1 MIRDNFIYDNNEYT
15 LVDVY
20 NDNENVILQYDSDDD
35 ILLFLKNNEN
45 IRRLTPAEE
54 EEFRKK
60 NGLVDTGYVSASV
73 KDVFNGYL
81 YAKKIDDKTKE
92 EFIEFFKS
100 LLYRINSDLV
110 DSPYIN
116 KRLNALSFKT
126 ANLGASSG
134 IYDLLNTIYLSAY
147 YQNDMN
153 SWVPAHETI
162 HGIVNKSGILS
173 KGIVEGIDDNL
184 LLKAMQDGNYSQ
196 KYSMYNEEIDGFVD
210 VQFNFSNMGQVPLI
224 LFAKQLDYSLGE
236 DYDLHEMLTEP
247 HKQINKFGEKYGQSN
262 KRIFLHKV
270 NKTYNYSTLKSFMD
284 TQDFMLRTV
293 FDKKFEMIEDE
304 DTMKMYFEELIEFG
318 LLRGRVNGKDEYLNS
333 YYNNKKEEL
342 EKKSFDTQKIP
353 EYEEKEFYQSGEF
366 ISFFDSYIDSCIE
379 LKQQGKGE
387 DFQIFF
393 NTQNTSA
400 YIFRDGKV
408 DFFADY
414 NRKRKINKTDFEKLG
429 FSIEQIENG
438 NYLITG
444 PDTVTEEVWRTNAD
458 QIIESHFSE
467 LGEKESKVK

>member
-162 HGIVNKSGILS
+162 HGIVNKSGIL
-173 KGIVEGIDDNL
+173 
-184 LLKAMQDGNYSQ
+184 
-196 KYSMYNEEIDGFVD
+196 
-210 VQFNFSNMGQVPLI
+210 
-224 LFAKQLDYSLGE
+224 
-236 DYDLHEMLTEP
+236 
-247 HKQINKFGEKYGQSN
+247 
-262 KRIFLHKV
+262 
-270 NKTYNYSTLKSFMD
+270 
-284 TQDFMLRTV
+284 
-293 FDKKFEMIEDE
+293 
-304 DTMKMYFEELIEFG
+304 
-318 LLRGRVNGKDEYLNS
+318 
-333 YYNNKKEEL
+333 
-342 EKKSFDTQKIP
+342 
-353 EYEEKEFYQSGEF
+353 
-366 ISFFDSYIDSCIE
+366 
-379 LKQQGKGE
+379 
-387 DFQIFF
+387 
-393 NTQNTSA
+393 
-400 YIFRDGKV
+400 
-408 DFFADY
+408 
-414 NRKRKINKTDFEKLG
+414 
-429 FSIEQIENG
+429 
-438 NYLITG
+438 
-444 PDTVTEEVWRTNAD
+444 
-458 QIIESHFSE
+458 
-467 LGEKESKVK
+467 